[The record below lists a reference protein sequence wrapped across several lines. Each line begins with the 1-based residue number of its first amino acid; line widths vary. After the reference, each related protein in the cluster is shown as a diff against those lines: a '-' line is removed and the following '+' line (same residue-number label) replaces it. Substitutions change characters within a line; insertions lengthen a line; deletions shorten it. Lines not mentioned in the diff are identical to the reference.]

1 MYLGMV
7 YAMVFIGVLGFVY
20 IRAYLTAATTIID
33 VATGIFFRIILMKSH
48 SYVALKTVYCVARM
62 MHVKGKYN

>member
-20 IRAYLTAATTIID
+20 IRAYLTAATTITAL
-33 VATGIFFRIILMKSH
+33 ATGIFFRIILMKSY
-48 SYVALKTVYCVARM
+48 SYVALKTVYYVAMM
-62 MHVKGKYN
+62 MHVKDKYN